1 MVDAAIIAVV
11 IVISIAA
18 SVLVSFRIR
27 RKFLES
33 KRRFDW
39 VLPSCVVVC
48 ATIVIVSLVAY
59 SAYAW
64 FDYFLFFAP
73 IIFLTCLVLLVTA
86 AIRKRPRQCLSI
98 LVTLVAFLGVSC
110 ALFTKE
116 STLRPTLRWL
126 LWSHRY
132 KVELVATS
140 NAANGALR
148 HIEWD
153 VSGWGPVGPTIVYL
167 VFDPTDS
174 LSVAAKSHRAGW
186 FSGIP
191 CEVPRVQRL
200 ERHWYAVTFYTDESW
215 GERGHLDCSGSGA

>member
-11 IVISIAA
+11 IVISIAVSA
-18 SVLVSFRIR
+18 LVAFRGR
-27 RKFLES
+27 PKFFES

-39 VLPSCVVVC
+39 VLPSCVIVC
-48 ATIVIVSLVAY
+48 TTIVFVSLMVY
-59 SAYAW
+59 SAYAE

-73 IIFLTCLVLLVTA
+73 IIFLTCLVLLGAA
-86 AIRKRPRQCLSI
+86 AIRKRRRQSLSI
-98 LVTLVAFLGVSC
+98 LVTLVAFLVVSGG
-110 ALFTKE
+110 LLTDE
-116 STLRPTLRWL
+116 STLRSALRWL

-132 KVELVATS
+132 KAELVAAP

-153 VSGWGPVGPTIVYL
+153 VSGWGPVGPTIIYL

-174 LSVAAKSHRAGW
+174 LSGAAKSHRAGL

-200 ERHWYAVTFYTDESW
+200 ESHWYAVTFYTEESW
-215 GERGHLDCSGSGA
+215 GERGHLDCSRSGA